1 MFAKMKIDLKMSS
14 VKITD
19 IKFMVLLVLYGT
31 KAQTIYVC
39 AF

>member
-19 IKFMVLLVLYGT
+19 TKFMVLYEI